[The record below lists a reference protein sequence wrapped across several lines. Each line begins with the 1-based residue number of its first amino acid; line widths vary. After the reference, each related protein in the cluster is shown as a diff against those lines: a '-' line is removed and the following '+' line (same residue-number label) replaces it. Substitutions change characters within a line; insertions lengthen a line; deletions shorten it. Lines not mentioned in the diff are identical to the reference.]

1 MIYKKS
7 WNYILV
13 RDILDRDSDNYY
25 RLKAL
30 RDFPNVKKGSLG
42 GFVSKF
48 IPKWRLL
55 DLYFHQN

>member
-13 RDILDRDSDNYY
+13 KDLDDYY

-30 RDFPNVKKGSLG
+30 RDFPNIKKGDLV

-48 IPKWRLL
+48 IPRWRLS
-55 DLYFHQN
+55 DLYFRQN